1 MRVFVTG
8 ATGFVGSAVVQEL
21 LRAGH
26 QVLGLAR
33 SDAAAQALTDVGAGV
48 HRGSIEDP
56 ESLTSGAQQAD
67 GVIHMAF
74 IHDFSRFEEN
84 CEKDRQAIGVLGA
97 ALKGTNKPL
106 IVTSGTATAR
116 VNTGRLVTE
125 NDLADPHGQN
135 FRVASDLAV
144 AKLAEQGVRVSL
156 VRLPPSVHGEGDHGF
171 VPLIIAMAREKGESA
186 YPGDGENC
194 WPAVHRFDAA
204 RVFVL
209 ALEKGA
215 QNAIYHASAEEGV
228 PFREIATMIG
238 KHLNLPVVSKNAQET
253 AAHFGWFTHFA
264 SLNNPTSS
272 QITRDVLGWKP
283 EQQDLLTDIDTA
295 GYFK

>member
-33 SDAAAQALTDVGAGV
+33 SDASAQALTDAGADV

-56 ESLTSGAQQAD
+56 DSLTSGAAQAD
-67 GVIHMAF
+67 GVIHTAF
-74 IHDFSRFEEN
+74 IHDFSKFLEN
-84 CEKDRQAIGVLGA
+84 CEKDRRAIGALGA
-97 ALKGTNKPL
+97 ALKGTDKPL
-106 IVTSGTATAR
+106 IVTSGTAL
-116 VNTGRLVTE
+116 VNTGRLATE
-125 NDLADPHGQN
+125 KDLPDPQGQN
-135 FRVASDLAV
+135 PRVASDLAV
-144 AKLAEQGVRVSL
+144 AALAEQGVRVSL
-156 VRLPPSVHGEGDHGF
+156 VRLPPSVHGAGDHGF
-171 VPLIIAMAREKGESA
+171 VPMIIAMAREKGESA
-186 YPGDGENC
+186 YPGEGENR

-204 RVFVL
+204 KVFVL

-215 QNAIYHASAEEGV
+215 QNAIYHANSEEGV
-228 PFREIATMIG
+228 PFREIATLIG
-238 KHLNLPVVSKNAQET
+238 KHLNLPVVSKNGQDLT
-253 AAHFGWFTHFA
+253 AHFGWFTHFA

-272 QITRDVLGWKP
+272 QITRDILGWTP
-283 EQQDLLTDIDTA
+283 AHPDLLTDINTA

>member
-33 SDAAAQALTDVGAGV
+33 SDASAQALTDAGADV

-56 ESLTSGAQQAD
+56 DSLTSGAAQAD
-67 GVIHMAF
+67 GVIHTAF
-74 IHDFSRFEEN
+74 IHDFSKFLEN
-84 CEKDRQAIGVLGA
+84 CEKDRRAIGALGA
-97 ALKGTNKPL
+97 ALKGTDKPL
-106 IVTSGTATAR
+106 IVTSGTAL
-116 VNTGRLVTE
+116 VNTGRLATE
-125 NDLADPHGQN
+125 KDLPDPQGQN
-135 FRVASDLAV
+135 PRVASDLAV
-144 AKLAEQGVRVSL
+144 AALAEQGVRVSL
-156 VRLPPSVHGEGDHGF
+156 VRLPPSVHGAGDHGF
-171 VPLIIAMAREKGESA
+171 VPMIIAMAREKGESA
-186 YPGDGENC
+186 YPGEGENR

-204 RVFVL
+204 KVFVL

-215 QNAIYHASAEEGV
+215 QNAIYHANSEEGV
-228 PFREIATMIG
+228 PFREIATLIG
-238 KHLNLPVVSKNAQET
+238 KHLNLPVVSKNGQDLT
-253 AAHFGWFTHFA
+253 AHFGWFTHFA

-272 QITRDVLGWKP
+272 QITRDILGWTP
-283 EQQDLLTDIDTA
+283 AHPDLLTDIDTA

>member
-33 SDAAAQALTDVGAGV
+33 SDASAQALTDAGADV

-56 ESLTSGAQQAD
+56 DSLTSGAAQAD
-67 GVIHMAF
+67 GVIHTAF
-74 IHDFSRFEEN
+74 IHDFSKFLEN
-84 CEKDRQAIGVLGA
+84 CEKDRRAIGALGA
-97 ALKGTNKPL
+97 ALKGTDKPL
-106 IVTSGTATAR
+106 IVTSGTAL
-116 VNTGRLVTE
+116 VNTGRLATE
-125 NDLADPHGQN
+125 KDLPDPQGQN
-135 FRVASDLAV
+135 PRVASDLAV
-144 AKLAEQGVRVSL
+144 AALAEQGVRVSL
-156 VRLPPSVHGEGDHGF
+156 VRLPPSVHGAGDHGF
-171 VPLIIAMAREKGESA
+171 VPMIIAMAREKGESA
-186 YPGDGENC
+186 YPGEGENR

-204 RVFVL
+204 KVFVL

-215 QNAIYHASAEEGV
+215 QNAIYHANSEEGV
-228 PFREIATMIG
+228 PFRDIATLIG
-238 KHLNLPVVSKNAQET
+238 KHLNLPVVSKNGQDLT
-253 AAHFGWFTHFA
+253 AHFGWFTHFA

-272 QITRDVLGWKP
+272 QITRDILGWTP
-283 EQQDLLTDIDTA
+283 AHPDLLTDIDTA

>member
-33 SDAAAQALTDVGAGV
+33 SDASAQALTDAGADV

-56 ESLTSGAQQAD
+56 DSLTSGAAQAD
-67 GVIHMAF
+67 GVIHTAF
-74 IHDFSRFEEN
+74 IHDFSKFLEN
-84 CEKDRQAIGVLGA
+84 CEKDRRAIGALGA
-97 ALKGTNKPL
+97 ALKGTDKPL
-106 IVTSGTATAR
+106 IVTSGTAL
-116 VNTGRLVTE
+116 VNTGRLATE
-125 NDLADPHGQN
+125 KDLPDPQGQN
-135 FRVASDLAV
+135 PRVASDLAV
-144 AKLAEQGVRVSL
+144 VALAEQGVRVSL
-156 VRLPPSVHGEGDHGF
+156 VRLPPSVHGAGDHGF
-171 VPLIIAMAREKGESA
+171 VPMIIAMAREKGESA
-186 YPGDGENC
+186 YPGEGENR

-204 RVFVL
+204 KVFVL

-215 QNAIYHASAEEGV
+215 QNAIYHANSEEGV
-228 PFREIATMIG
+228 PFREIATLIG
-238 KHLNLPVVSKNAQET
+238 KHLNLPVVSKNGQDLT
-253 AAHFGWFTHFA
+253 AHFGWFTHFA

-272 QITRDVLGWKP
+272 QITRDILGWTP
-283 EQQDLLTDIDTA
+283 AHPDLLTDINTA

>member
-33 SDAAAQALTDVGAGV
+33 SDASAQALTDAGADV

-56 ESLTSGAQQAD
+56 DSLTSGAAQAD
-67 GVIHMAF
+67 GVIHTAF
-74 IHDFSRFEEN
+74 IHDFSKFLEN
-84 CEKDRQAIGVLGA
+84 CEKDRRAIGALGA
-97 ALKGTNKPL
+97 ALKGTDKPL
-106 IVTSGTATAR
+106 IVTSGTAL
-116 VNTGRLVTE
+116 VNTGRLATE
-125 NDLADPHGQN
+125 KDLPDPQGQN
-135 FRVASDLAV
+135 PRVASDLAV
-144 AKLAEQGVRVSL
+144 AALAEQGVRVSL

-171 VPLIIAMAREKGESA
+171 VPMIIAMAREKGESA
-186 YPGDGENC
+186 YPGEGENR

-204 RVFVL
+204 KVFVL

-215 QNAIYHASAEEGV
+215 QNAIYHANSEEGV
-228 PFREIATMIG
+228 PFREIATLIG
-238 KHLNLPVVSKNAQET
+238 KHLNLPVVSKNGQDLT
-253 AAHFGWFTHFA
+253 AHFGWFTHFA

-272 QITRDVLGWKP
+272 QITRDILGWTP
-283 EQQDLLTDIDTA
+283 AHADLLTDIDTA